1 MRGRIRVF
9 VSGRHKARM
18 PLSYPAL
25 APLFADRVEIVA
37 RPAEADLYLFAH
49 VLDVAEAPFALVEDW
64 RARRVPVVLL
74 SEEPFW
80 DTVWNRRP
88 TAPRRVV
95 DGLHGALPVVQ
106 INHQTSDVFRFE
118 QIPYYLL
125 THHRFATTYAARFA
139 RNARLSASDI
149 RARLEA
155 APRDLCFLFERRPE
169 PHHNAGWPEAGL
181 FGLCAW
187 RTALAEACTIGRV
200 ERLGASWQGG
210 LPRQEL
216 ANWYADKMARLDG
229 RARIMGAIENTH
241 QPDYLTEK
249 PFDALANLSLPLYWA
264 QPGHRLAEFGLP
276 EGSWVNL
283 VGLEPD
289 EAALRVAELI
299 DSPFGTARIEAL
311 REAQAVLAD
320 RLGRP
325 DPWLAERARLA
336 RALPGALQAV
346 LEAPR
351 SADAEAVE
359 QRAPVRA

>member
-18 PLSYPAL
+18 PVSYGAL
-25 APLFADRVEIVA
+25 APLFADRIAVVD
-37 RPAEADLYLFAH
+37 RPDQADLYLFAH
-49 VLDVAEAPFALVEDW
+49 VLDVAEAPLAVVEDW

-80 DTVWNRRP
+80 DTIWNRRP
-88 TAPRRVV
+88 IAPHRVV

-106 INHQTSDVFRFE
+106 INHQTSDVFRFD

-125 THHRFATTYAARFA
+125 THHRFASTYAARFA
-139 RNARLSASDI
+139 RNARLSASGL

-155 APRDLCFLFERRPE
+155 APCDLCFLFERRPE
-169 PHHNAGWPEAGL
+169 PHHNASWPEAGL

-187 RTALAEACTIGRV
+187 RTALAEACTTGRV

-210 LPRQEL
+210 TRRQAL
-216 ANWYADKMARLDG
+216 TNWYADKMARLDG

-249 PFDALANLSLPLYWA
+249 LFDALANLSLPLYWA
-264 QPGHRLAEFGLP
+264 QPGHRLSEFGLP

-283 VGLEPD
+283 VGMDPA
-289 EAALRVAELI
+289 EAAQHVADLI
-299 DSPFGTARIEAL
+299 LTPFSDERIEAL
-311 REAQAVLAD
+311 REAQAILAA

-325 DPWLAERARLA
+325 EPWLAERARLA
-336 RALPGALQAV
+336 HALPRALEAV

-351 SADAEAVE
+351 SADAEALE
-359 QRAPVRA
+359 QRAAPGA

>member
-18 PLSYPAL
+18 PLSYAAL
-25 APLFADRVEIVA
+25 APLFADRIETVD
-37 RPAEADLYLFAH
+37 RPAEADLHLFAH
-49 VLDVAEAPFALVEDW
+49 VLDVAEAPLALVEDW
-64 RARRVPVVLL
+64 RARRRPVVLL

-80 DTVWNRRP
+80 DTIWNRRP
-88 TAPRRVV
+88 TQPRRVV

-139 RNARLSASDI
+139 RNARLSTSAI
-149 RARLEA
+149 RARLSA
-155 APRDLCFLFERRPE
+155 APCDLCFLFERRPE

-187 RTALAEACTIGRV
+187 RTALAEACTTGRV

-210 LPRQEL
+210 PPRQGL
-216 ANWYADKMARLDG
+216 VNWYADKMARLDG
-229 RARIMGAIENTH
+229 HARIMGAIENTH

-249 PFDALANLSLPLYWA
+249 LFDALANLSLPLYWA
-264 QPGHRLAEFGLP
+264 MPGHRLAEFGLP
-276 EGSWVNL
+276 EESWINL
-283 VGLEPD
+283 AGLEPD
-289 EAALRVAELI
+289 EAALRVADLI
-299 DSPFGTARIEAL
+299 GSPFSDARLEAL
-311 REAQAVLAD
+311 REAQAVLAA

-325 DPWLAERARLA
+325 GPWLAERARLA
-336 RALPGALQAV
+336 RALPLALEAV
-346 LEAPR
+346 LDAPR

-359 QRAPVRA
+359 QRAAIGA